1 MSTKNL
7 ARTAIE
13 GGRVGRN
20 KWERRYSHTTER
32 TSTREFCDKLKHDPN
47 AADDD
52 GFFIKEKDKVHKEFN
67 DKLGPMYRW
76 LGQQV
81 GKPWD
86 EVRSDVIKTFDTR
99 TTAGRHIVYDHLF
112 QSVEVTP
119 NVRLSYRRTTGDE
132 NTSYYK
138 YDFYVDDKG
147 ILCQRKYISRKHRSW
162 RHKIPAWDTNYLASW
177 LYGRVVG
184 KVGNKYFWYVPAD
197 RSQKNHAPAR
207 NWVTGWGNY
216 TGHYGEYGLTF
227 MYLADAPIYKFDN
240 MGRKEKNNEGVPIIT
255 GYEPQWH
262 IAATPIFRQA
272 HKLNS
277 KELEYWE
284 TVPEYYQNK
293 ILGLA
298 PIVK

>member
-1 MSTKNL
+1 MATKNL

-32 TSTREFCDKLKHDPN
+32 TSTREFCDKLKHDPD

-52 GFFIKEKDKVHKEFN
+52 GFFIKKKDRVHKEFN

-86 EVRSDVIKTFDTR
+86 EVRSEVTKTFDTR
-99 TTAGRHIVYDHLF
+99 TTAGRHIVNDHLL

-119 NVRLSYRRTTGDE
+119 NPRMAFYRRTGDD

-138 YDFYVDDKG
+138 HDFYVNG
-147 ILCQRKYISRKHRSW
+147 EGTLCQRKYIPRRSRRQN
-162 RHKIPAWDTNYLASW
+162 IPAWNTNQLANW
-177 LYGRVVG
+177 LSGRVVG
-184 KVGNKYFWYVPAD
+184 KVGNKYFWYIPAD
-197 RSQKNHAPAR
+197 RSQKHHHPAR
-207 NWVTGWGNY
+207 SWVTGWGNY
-216 TGHYGEYGLTF
+216 TGAYGDYGLTF
-227 MYLADAPIYKFDN
+227 MYLANAPIYKLDN
-240 MGRKEKNNEGVPIIT
+240 MGRKEKNIEGAPIIL
-255 GYEPQWH
+255 GYESQWF
-262 IAATPIFRQA
+262 IDSPNAFRQSR
-272 HKLNS
+272 KLNS
-277 KELEYWE
+277 KELEYWSS
-284 TVPEYYQNK
+284 VPEYYQNK
-293 ILGLA
+293 ILERA

>member
-7 ARTAIE
+7 SRTAIE

-20 KWERRYSHTTER
+20 TWERRDSHNSER
-32 TSTREFCDKLKHDPN
+32 ASARDFCEKVKHDPDF
-47 AADDD
+47 ADEL
-52 GFFIKEKDKVHKEFN
+52 FIKEKVHVRKEFD

-76 LGQQV
+76 LGRQV

-86 EVRSDVIKTFDTR
+86 EVRSNVTKTFDTR
-99 TTAGRHIVYDHLF
+99 TTAGRHIVYDHLL

-119 NVRLSYRRTTGDE
+119 NVRLSYRRIPDDD
-132 NTSYYK
+132 NASYYK
-138 YDFYVDDKG
+138 HDFYVNDQG
-147 ILCQRKYISRKHRSW
+147 ILCHRKYIPRKW
-162 RHKIPAWDTNYLASW
+162 KGKIPVWDTNQLANW
-177 LYGRVVG
+177 LNGRVVG
-184 KVGNKYFWYVPAD
+184 KVGNKYFWYLPAD
-197 RSQKNHAPAR
+197 SSPKHYAPAR
-207 NWVTGWGNY
+207 NWITMWGRY
-216 TGHYGEYGLTF
+216 GGHYADYGLTF

-240 MGRKEKNNEGVPIIT
+240 NGRKEKNKEGAPIIL
-255 GYEPQWH
+255 GYESQWFVSSPS
-262 IAATPIFRQA
+262 AFRQA

-284 TVPEYYQNK
+284 SIPEYYQNK

>member
-1 MSTKNL
+1 MATKNL

-32 TSTREFCDKLKHDPN
+32 TSTREFCDKLKHDPD

-52 GFFIKEKDKVHKEFN
+52 GFFIKKKDRVHKEFN

-86 EVRSDVIKTFDTR
+86 EVRSEVTKTFDTR
-99 TTAGRHIVYDHLF
+99 TTAGRHIVNDHLL

-119 NVRLSYRRTTGDE
+119 NPRMDFYRRTGND

-138 YDFYVDDKG
+138 FDFYVNDEG
-147 ILCQRKYISRKHRSW
+147 ILCQRKYIPRRSRRE
-162 RHKIPAWDTNYLASW
+162 KIPAWNTNQLANW
-177 LYGRVVG
+177 LGGRIVG
-184 KVGNKYFWYVPAD
+184 KVGTKYFWYFPSDRNQKHHRPA
-197 RSQKNHAPAR
+197 HH
-207 NWVTGWGNY
+207 WVTGWGNY
-216 TGHYGEYGLTF
+216 TGYYGDYGLTF
-227 MYLADAPIYKFDN
+227 MYLDNAPIYKIDN
-240 MGRKEKNNEGVPIIT
+240 MGRKEKNAEGAPIIL
-255 GYEPQWH
+255 GYEKQWFLGSP
-262 IAATPIFRQA
+262 TIFHQGR
-272 HKLNS
+272 KLDS
-277 KELEYWE
+277 KELEYWNS
-284 TVPEYYQNK
+284 VPEYYQNK